1 MTRFTKISPYELKDN
16 MFESIGREWMLIGA
30 KDPET
35 GCFNMMTASWGC
47 TGILWNKPVAIAYIR
62 PQRFTFPIADKAES
76 YTLSFFTPEYKD
88 ALHLCGK
95 VSGRDHD
102 KLAETGLTLFE
113 DGDYTAFKEARLVL
127 GCKKLYADFIR
138 PEAFIDTSVIDAA
151 YPQRD
156 FHKFFIAEI
165 TDVYKR

>member
-1 MTRFTKISPYELKDN
+1 MTQFTKISPYEIKDN
-16 MFESIGREWMLIGA
+16 LFESIGRDWMLIGA
-30 KDPET
+30 KDPT
-35 GCFNMMTASWGC
+35 TQRFNMMTASWGT
-47 TGILWNKPVAIAYIR
+47 TGILWHKPVAIAYIR
-62 PQRFTFPIADKAES
+62 PQRFTFPIVDSAETFS
-76 YTLSFFTPEYKD
+76 LSFFDAGYKD
-88 ALHLCGK
+88 ALQLCGR

-113 DGDYTAFKEARLVL
+113 DGNITAFKEARLVL

-138 PEAFIDTSVIDAA
+138 PEAFIDLGIIDAA
-151 YPQRD
+151 YPQKD